1 MDFHIVKKSKK
12 SLARAG
18 VLTTPHGV
26 IHTPAFVPVG
36 TQATVK
42 TLTPDEL
49 HDLGVEIILA
59 NTYHLYLRPG
69 DKVVKK
75 LGGLHE
81 FMNFKGPMMTDSG
94 GYQVFSLGLGGGEKV
109 GKIVSDKRTDR
120 YDTCHDSC
128 SRHKAATM
136 TGIIPVSYMIGG
148 TERLRN
154 MEKGQG
160 AASNSLVKID
170 DDGVT
175 FRSHLDG
182 SLHRFTP
189 EKSMEIQQNLGADI
203 IFAFDEC
210 TSPLDSYEYTK
221 KAVERTH
228 RWALRC
234 LRATE
239 TYERKNVRTSLQDRY
254 NTCYGGSR
262 LCGRGGGM
270 TGIIPVLQALFGIVQ
285 GGNFRDLREQSAK
298 FIASLPFQ
306 GFGIGG
312 ALGSSKK
319 EMFKILS
326 WVTPFLPENKPRH
339 LLGIGQ
345 PDDFEGAIKQGVDLF
360 DCVFP
365 MRLARH
371 GVLLTS
377 RGRLNILQRQ
387 YKLQSA
393 PPEKGCSCYTCAHF
407 TRAYLYHLFRAQEML
422 GPRLATIH
430 NVFYTVQ
437 LVKNIRKDIIEGR
450 I

>member
-1 MDFHIVKKSKK
+1 
-12 SLARAG
+12 
-18 VLTTPHGV
+18 
-26 IHTPAFVPVG
+26 
-36 TQATVK
+36 
-42 TLTPDEL
+42 
-49 HDLGVEIILA
+49 
-59 NTYHLYLRPG
+59 
-69 DKVVKK
+69 
-75 LGGLHE
+75 
-81 FMNFKGPMMTDSG
+81 
-94 GYQVFSLGLGGGEKV
+94 
-109 GKIVSDKRTDR
+109 
-120 YDTCHDSC
+120 
-128 SRHKAATM
+128 
-136 TGIIPVSYMIGG
+136 
-148 TERLRN
+148 
-154 MEKGQG
+154 
-160 AASNSLVKID
+160 
-170 DDGVT
+170 
-175 FRSHLDG
+175 
-182 SLHRFTP
+182 
-189 EKSMEIQQNLGADI
+189 
-203 IFAFDEC
+203 
-210 TSPLDSYEYTK
+210 
-221 KAVERTH
+221 
-228 RWALRC
+228 
-234 LRATE
+234 
-239 TYERKNVRTSLQDRY
+239 
-254 NTCYGGSR
+254 
-262 LCGRGGGM
+262 M